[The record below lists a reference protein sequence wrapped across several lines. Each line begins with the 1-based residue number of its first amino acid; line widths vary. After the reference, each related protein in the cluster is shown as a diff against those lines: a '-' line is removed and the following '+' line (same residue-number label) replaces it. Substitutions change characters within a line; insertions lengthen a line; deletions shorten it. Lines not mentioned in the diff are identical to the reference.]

1 MGCEQGANTLRLHRR
16 RPGWTPGRSTKM
28 TRGFDKKEAERQQYL
43 QDHSST
49 KHLKEEIESL
59 KKENEKLKKQLK
71 KYKEKEREEKEY
83 EKLGIT
89 IK

>member
-1 MGCEQGANTLRLHRR
+1 MSRARIRYVCTVEDGVGLPDGPPE
-16 RPGWTPGRSTKM
+16 M
-28 TRGFDKKEAERQQYL
+28 TRDFDRKESERQQYI